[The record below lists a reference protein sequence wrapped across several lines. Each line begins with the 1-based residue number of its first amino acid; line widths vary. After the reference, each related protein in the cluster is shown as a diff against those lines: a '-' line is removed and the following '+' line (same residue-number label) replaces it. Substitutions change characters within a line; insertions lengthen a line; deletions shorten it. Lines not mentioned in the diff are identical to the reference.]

1 MSLGHVEE
9 LNREWEGSCQ
19 GSALIA
25 PRWEGSP
32 WEGAGDIQRGDTS
45 VFPAPA
51 QGSGWKQ
58 LQRREIHIPG
68 CRGPVQVCAGI
79 TASFRGDLAAAS
91 VAPEVNFPFS
101 AQIQRQKA

>member
-9 LNREWEGSCQ
+9 LNREWEGSCW

-25 PRWEGSP
+25 SRLEGSP
-32 WEGAGDIQRGDTS
+32 WEGAGETRRGDTS
-45 VFPAPA
+45 MFPAAA
-51 QGSGWKQ
+51 QSSGWKQ
-58 LQRREIHIPG
+58 LQRREINFPG
-68 CRGPVQVCAGI
+68 CRGSVQVCAGI

-91 VAPEVNFPFS
+91 MAPEVNFPFS